1 MSDFIA
7 TKLGRGL
14 TSGQTADALLD
25 RSGATVVMD
34 FFQKAIMDGKG
45 FQLRAG
51 TISVP
56 AVGDVVITDTA
67 AEMAVDAL
75 SGMVVIPTYLGVGV
89 NLAAA
94 TLYESAVKSVGAIS
108 TSGTAFVPLPLL
120 MGGAAASGIARVQ
133 TAGNVVVTAE
143 LATTTRIHYSWAQPI
158 AAGAYTTSYEWQ
170 PAAPPVLNG
179 AASLYVQI
187 AAATTG
193 PSYFAN
199 LDYVE
204 FTASQLG
211 L

>member
-1 MSDFIA
+1 M
-7 TKLGRGL
+7 
-14 TSGQTADALLD
+14 
-25 RSGATVVMD
+25 
-34 FFQKAIMDGKG
+34 
-45 FQLRAG
+45 
-51 TISVP
+51 
-56 AVGDVVITDTA
+56 
-67 AEMAVDAL
+67 
-75 SGMVVIPTYLGVGV
+75 
-89 NLAAA
+89 
-94 TLYESAVKSVGAIS
+94 
-108 TSGTAFVPLPLL
+108 PLPLL